1 MATTAAEEAALDDG
15 TLRGLGQLG
24 LVEGKDEEEEAEEE
38 EEEDEGKEE
47 SKDKDDLSEER
58 VWGNPDLLERVLS
71 FLPTPCDLCRAAA
84 VSKAFRAAG
93 AVQVECS

>member
-58 VWGNPDLLERVLS
+58 VWGNPDLMERVLS
-71 FLPTPCDLCRAAA
+71 FLPTPDDLCRAAA
-84 VSKAFRAAG
+84 VCRAFRAV
-93 AVQVECS
+93 AVQVESS